1 MHPDRKQWPALAA
14 LLALCLTVG
23 LIGGYATA
31 QSLDG
36 WYLAINR
43 PNWTP
48 PSWIFAPVWTALDVI
63 MAVAAWLV
71 WKRDVHFTGVRLA
84 LVFFFVQ
91 LLFNCLWPFIFFT
104 ANAIGWAL
112 VDIVLMWIALGFTTL
127 AFFGISRLAG
137 ALLLPYLAWTSFA
150 AFLNYAIWRMN

>member
-48 PSWIFAPVWTALDVI
+48 PSWIFAPVWTALYVM

-84 LVFFFVQ
+84 LVLFFVQ
-91 LLFNCLWPFIFFT
+91 LLFNFLGTKIPEDEFIRAAT
-104 ANAIGWAL
+104 NTGMHGGIGRAAIMT
-112 VDIVLMWIALGFTTL
+112 DQTTRR
-127 AFFGISRLAG
+127 A
-137 ALLLPYLAWTSFA
+137 
-150 AFLNYAIWRMN
+150 